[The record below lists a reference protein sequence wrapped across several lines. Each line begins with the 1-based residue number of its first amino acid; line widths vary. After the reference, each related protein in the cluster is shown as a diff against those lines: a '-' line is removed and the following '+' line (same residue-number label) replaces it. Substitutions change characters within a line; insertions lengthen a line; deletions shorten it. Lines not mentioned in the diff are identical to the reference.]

1 MEHYRRYTVE
11 QGKPLSRYLQ
21 KKYNK
26 LGNSGNEQEN
36 IVPMFRK
43 AWKGE

>member
-1 MEHYRRYTVE
+1 MEHYKRYTVE

-26 LGNSGNEQEN
+26 QLDKETALSSD

-43 AWKGE
+43 AYKG